1 MHFFSGRIQF
11 KTFAWSKIAEKKLSL
26 YFTYLYVSLKLFFF
40 NYGSLL
46 FRKLEV
52 KDHVTEKLTRL
63 SILVQTKGGP
73 VEDSGVG
80 EEPGGTFILNQ
91 TLPPTA

>member
-1 MHFFSGRIQF
+1 MVENRF
-11 KTFAWSKIAEKKLSL
+11 KKTEFVLNLLIR
-26 YFTYLYVSLKLFFF
+26 SLKLFFF
-40 NYGSLL
+40 NYGSQL
-46 FRKLEV
+46 FKKLEV
-52 KDHVTEKLTRL
+52 KDHVTGELTRL